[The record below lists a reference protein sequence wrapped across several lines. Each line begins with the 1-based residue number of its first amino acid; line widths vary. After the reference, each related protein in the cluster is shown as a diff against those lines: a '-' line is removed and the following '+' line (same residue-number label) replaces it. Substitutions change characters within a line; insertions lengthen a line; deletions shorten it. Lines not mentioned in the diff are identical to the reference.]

1 MKDKAVQHGDVSQ
14 TSSDAALQLFR
25 ALQYLVDTTMGNCLQ
40 NMPEQIIQ
48 LAHQMHQIET
58 KQQQSLYDFESVR
71 KQLGNLASVNKLLE
85 NASETNHLLGKQHY
99 DEHVIQPMLRS
110 LFPVFDLI
118 EDARRHRSISQ
129 QAADFANAV
138 WSQLEQFLKTYDVDV
153 IRHYPNDRFDPQV
166 MKPITWVPV
175 ENKRL
180 DGRVA
185 ESLQIGFR
193 FTKGRILRLETVA
206 LFGHQPS
213 RKNMVTLNER
223 TEQC

>member
-1 MKDKAVQHGDVSQ
+1 MKDKTVQHGGVPQ
-14 TSSDAALQLFR
+14 TGSDAALQLLQ
-25 ALQYLVDTTMGNCLQ
+25 ALQYLVDSSMRNCLE

-58 KQQQSLYDFESVR
+58 KQQQALYDFESVK

-118 EDARRHRSISQ
+118 EDARRHRSISEQ
-129 QAADFANAV
+129 VADFSKAV
-138 WSQLEQFLKTYDVDV
+138 WSQLEQFLKIYDVDL
-153 IRHYPNDRFDPQV
+153 IRHRPKDRFDPQI
-166 MKPITWVPV
+166 MKPIRWIPV
-175 ENKRL
+175 ENSRL

-193 FTKGRILRLETVA
+193 LSKERILRLETVA

-213 RKNMVTLNER
+213 QKNMVTLNER
-223 TEQC
+223 KEQC